1 MLYMY
6 CLENEL
12 TLLQEKDWSEKEGE
26 MVKSLIENIK
36 YYRKIIPN
44 SLKKDICEA
53 LNMCNELK
61 VELDTYREFCKNK
74 GMVYHDK
81 NIVTTLPYEEADG
94 KVPLPTVSI
103 DGKVPNLD
111 EKVPNLDGKVLDD
124 KVESDCV
131 INDVIIISSS
141 NEENC
146 VNIIVDTSSSFSC
159 E

>member
-1 MLYMY
+1 MY

-81 NIVTTLPYEEADG
+81 NIVTTLPYEEADD
-94 KVPLPTVSI
+94 KA
-103 DGKVPNLD
+103 PNLD

-146 VNIIVDTSSSFSC
+146 VNIIVDTSSFFSC

>member
-1 MLYMY
+1 MS

-81 NIVTTLPYEEADG
+81 NIVTTLPYEEADEKVLDG
-94 KVPLPTVSI
+94 KVPLPTLSI
-103 DGKVPNLD
+103 
-111 EKVPNLDGKVLDD
+111 DGKVLDD

-146 VNIIVDTSSSFSC
+146 VNIIVDTLQS
-159 E
+159 